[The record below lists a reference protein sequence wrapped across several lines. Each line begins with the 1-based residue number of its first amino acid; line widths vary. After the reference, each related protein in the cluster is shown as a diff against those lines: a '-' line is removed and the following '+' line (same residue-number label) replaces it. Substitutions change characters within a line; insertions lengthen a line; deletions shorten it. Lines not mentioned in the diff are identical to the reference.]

1 MRKVIF
7 QFILFLSLVY
17 ANEKPYVLIISFD
30 GFRYDYINW
39 AETPNF
45 DYIAKHRSPRT
56 CKAQATHDALRSSA

>member
-7 QFILFLSLVY
+7 QYILIFSLVV
-17 ANEKPYVLIISFD
+17 AKEKPYVLMVSFD
-30 GFRYDYINW
+30 GFHYDYVNW
-39 AETPNF
+39 VDTPNF